1 MRAGPDRPARW
12 RENPARSR
20 CCASTPRRTPLW
32 RRRVPERCGDRAT
45 CDSNQIDFWVVPT
58 NPPIPK
64 SEHGPTTLAALTPL
78 SAGISVRWTNAIWKF
93 ESSQPSQP
101 VRSPRVKV
109 PRRRKTTRC
118 AAYRG
123 YGLVSVSGFGLPK
136 RHSGAWSRRPL
147 FGVPFSG
154 APIDGLHYSWR
165 VPPAL
170 IMPADA
176 PVVSYRIRQRPRQ

>member
-64 SEHGPTTLAALTPL
+64 SEHGGFGRSHTLITARRTPWTSHRVGGKFCERDPHLGEKWAGAADEDVAFRTLAAWST
-78 SAGISVRWTNAIWKF
+78 AAARCGSVEA
-93 ESSQPSQP
+93 PA
-101 VRSPRVKV
+101 V
-109 PRRRKTTRC
+109 RRRATTCRSRPARPTRAARCC
-118 AAYRG
+118 AAPGPPRW
-123 YGLVSVSGFGLPK
+123 
-136 RHSGAWSRRPL
+136 RDRSRRRASP
-147 FGVPFSG
+147 
-154 APIDGLHYSWR
+154 
-165 VPPAL
+165 
-170 IMPADA
+170 
-176 PVVSYRIRQRPRQ
+176 